1 LTEQRDVDPHDADEL
16 LQRALLDPGAAA
28 AVALRVAGLS
38 LTEALT
44 VVFHGRADLGL
55 VQTFVA
61 HGGKGA
67 GDAIA
72 AKDLLRVPCDL
83 DLADAD
89 SRADAEQLYAEQAR
103 ALRDALQAADTVL
116 ALWRET
122 LAGRSD
128 APVAVD
134 RSIALALSLPAPRLM
149 PLALVDRERR
159 LTVTA
164 VCTART
170 LARGRPPMGIA
181 CSQPD
186 VTTIYAL
193 HDDPERC
200 LEDFESRAQEHAQR
214 LAERLDHQDAS
225 VRRFLELNGPDGL
238 AETG

>member
-1 LTEQRDVDPHDADEL
+1 MDHEATDPQDADEL

-28 AVALRVAGLS
+28 AVALRVAGLP

-44 VVFHGRADLGL
+44 VVFHGRRDLGL

-61 HGGKGA
+61 HGPRGA

-72 AKDLLRVPCDL
+72 AKDMLRVPCDL

-89 SRADAEQLYAEQAR
+89 TREDAEHLYAAQAC

-116 ALWRET
+116 ALWCEA
-122 LAGRSD
+122 LASLSD
-128 APVAVD
+128 ASITVD
-134 RSIALALSLPAPRLM
+134 RSIELHLPLPAPRLM
-149 PLALVDRERR
+149 PVALIDRERR
-159 LTVTA
+159 LTVTP

-170 LARGRPPMGIA
+170 LAHGLPPMGIA

-186 VTTIYAL
+186 VTRVYAL

-200 LEDFESRAQEHAQR
+200 LQDFEGRSKDHAQR
-214 LAERLDHQDAS
+214 LAEQLDHQDAS
-225 VRRFLELNGPDGL
+225 VRRFLELNGPEGF

>member
-1 LTEQRDVDPHDADEL
+1 MERPDADPHDADEL

-28 AVALRVAGLS
+28 AVALRVAGLP

-44 VVFHGRADLGL
+44 VVFHGRLDLGL

-61 HGGKGA
+61 HGPRGA

-89 SRADAEQLYAEQAR
+89 TREDAEHLYAEQAS

-116 ALWRET
+116 ALWCEA
-122 LAGRSD
+122 LAALSD
-128 APVAVD
+128 APVEVD
-134 RSIALALSLPAPRLM
+134 RSIELRLALPAPRLM
-149 PLALVDRERR
+149 PVALVDRERR
-159 LTVTA
+159 LTVTP

-186 VTTIYAL
+186 VTMVYPL
-193 HDDPERC
+193 QDDPERC
-200 LEDFESRAQEHAQR
+200 LEDFEGRAHDHAQR
-214 LAERLDHQDAS
+214 LAQRLDHQDAG
-225 VRRFLELNGPDGL
+225 VRRFLELNDPEGF

>member
-1 LTEQRDVDPHDADEL
+1 MERFDADPHDADEL

-38 LTEALT
+38 MTEALT
-44 VVFHGRADLGL
+44 VVFHGRRDLGL

-61 HGGKGA
+61 HGPRGA

-103 ALRDALQAADTVL
+103 ALRDALHAADTVL
-116 ALWRET
+116 ALWLEA
-122 LAGRSD
+122 LAALSD
-128 APVAVD
+128 APVEVD
-134 RSIALALSLPAPRLM
+134 RSVALGLSLPAPRLM
-149 PLALVDRERR
+149 PVALIDRERR
-159 LTVTA
+159 LTVTP

-186 VTTIYAL
+186 VTTVYAL
-193 HDDPERC
+193 HDDPEHC
-200 LEDFESRAQEHAQR
+200 LQDFEARAQEHARR
-214 LAERLDHQDAS
+214 LAEQLDHQDAS
-225 VRRFLELNGPDGL
+225 VQRFLELNGPEGF
-238 AETG
+238 AETA